1 MAIVESEAEDS
12 PESSGD
18 EYTHCDFNESNY
30 SSVNGKI
37 F

>member
-1 MAIVESEAEDS
+1 MAIVEREAEDS